1 ALPPSTSEEA
11 RYATLIAT
19 GYLANARRFGSYEDA
34 RYPWY
39 LTYED
44 TIDNLGKTFLGL
56 TVGCARCHD
65 HKFDPLS
72 QEDYYALYGFFQSTR
87 YPRPGIELD
96 KVQRDFV
103 SLAPAEAIAAAEK
116 ERRGEGGAPRARH
129 KSLGAGGKGGL
140 ARSPAGG
147 RG

>member
-11 RYATLIAT
+11 RYATLIAP
-19 GYLANARRFGSYEDA
+19 GYLATARRFGSYEDA

-56 TVGCARCHD
+56 TIGCCRCHD

-103 SLAPAEAIAAAEK
+103 PLAPADRVAAAEK
-116 ERRGEGGAPRARH
+116 ERERRLAEFDARI
-129 KSLGAGGKGGL
+129 KALKAAEK
-140 ARSPAGG
+140 
-147 RG
+147 